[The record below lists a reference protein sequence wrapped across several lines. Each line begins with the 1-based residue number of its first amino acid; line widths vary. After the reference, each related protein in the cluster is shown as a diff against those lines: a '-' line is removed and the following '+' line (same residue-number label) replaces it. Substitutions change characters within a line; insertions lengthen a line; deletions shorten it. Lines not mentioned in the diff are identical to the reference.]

1 MLDPAQYILFPVGS
15 NIVCWLRDT
24 WIFCSFLLKCCNSLA
39 CALKSEQDNEGL
51 ESMFCV
57 PKGDEMSNLKSRYSG
72 ETILG
77 SSNTE
82 QY

>member
-1 MLDPAQYILFPVGS
+1 MLDPAQCISFPVGS
-15 NIVCWLRDT
+15 NIACWLRDT

-39 CALKSEQDNEGL
+39 CALKSEQDDEGL

-57 PKGDEMSNLKSRYSG
+57 PKGDGMANLKSRYSG